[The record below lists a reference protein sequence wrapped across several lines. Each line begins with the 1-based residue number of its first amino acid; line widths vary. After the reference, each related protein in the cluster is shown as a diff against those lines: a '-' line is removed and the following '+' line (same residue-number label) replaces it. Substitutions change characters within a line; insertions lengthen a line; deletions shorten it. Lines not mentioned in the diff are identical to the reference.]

1 MVSAYHWGQY
11 AMLFLALTGLVL
23 VRLQMPGI
31 QFNKWVR
38 FARPRVGF
46 VLGLGALMLAVQV
59 MQVMMN

>member
-1 MVSAYHWGQY
+1 
-11 AMLFLALTGLVL
+11 MLFLALTGLVL
-23 VRLQMPGI
+23 
-31 QFNKWVR
+31 VR

>member
-1 MVSAYHWGQY
+1 
-11 AMLFLALTGLVL
+11 MLFLALTGLVL